1 MLSAPLELLTDSFSD
16 EEEEE
21 EPDVLPEEAPEEVR
35 TLADQRWQAKQNRD
49 WTEADR
55 LRAEVAA
62 LGWVIK
68 DRKDGYDLARK

>member
-1 MLSAPLELLTDSFSD
+1 MPSILFWPPSALFCRRRDRRKPRKKS
-16 EEEEE
+16 
-21 EPDVLPEEAPEEVR
+21 
-35 TLADQRWQAKQNRD
+35 ADQRWQAKQNRD

-62 LGWVIK
+62 LGWIIK

>member
-1 MLSAPLELLTDSFSD
+1 M
-16 EEEEE
+16 
-21 EPDVLPEEAPEEVR
+21 
-35 TLADQRWQAKQNRD
+35 ADQRWQAKQNRD